1 MPSAEL
7 RRRGRHAQRVLVVRQ
22 RHERGDQK
30 WLDGVMK
37 YLEERDK
44 LREMGLI

>member
-1 MPSAEL
+1 MRNAFSWSDNVM
-7 RRRGRHAQRVLVVRQ
+7 Q
-22 RHERGDQK
+22 RGDQK
-30 WLDGVMK
+30 WLDGMMK